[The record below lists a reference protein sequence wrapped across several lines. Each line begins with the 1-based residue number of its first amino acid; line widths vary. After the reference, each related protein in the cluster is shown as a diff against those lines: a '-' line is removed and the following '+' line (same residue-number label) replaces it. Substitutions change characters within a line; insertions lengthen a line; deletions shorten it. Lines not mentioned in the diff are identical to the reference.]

1 MDDMIEL
8 KYIIGAV
15 ILLIIGIVMI
25 LCMAKRDSDYFDWLG
40 NYNLPKDLK
49 DYDKRKPYK

>member
-1 MDDMIEL
+1 MIEL